1 MMSEAGG
8 IEGRKMTMQPAR
20 YFPRQDDSE
29 NRRSERR
36 RRVLKE
42 ARVILNGR
50 FSVIDAMARDISR
63 RGCRLRLHHAFR
75 LPPDFLI
82 AFPSV
87 GAERPAMLVWQ
98 KGREAGVKFLDPEP
112 PAPFLRLLSD

>member
-1 MMSEAGG
+1 
-8 IEGRKMTMQPAR
+8 MQPVR
-20 YFPRQDDSE
+20 FFPRQDDGQ

-50 FSVIDAMARDISR
+50 FSVIDATARDISR
-63 RGCRLRLHHAFR
+63 RGCRLRLHHTID
-75 LPPDFLI
+75 LPRDFLV

-87 GAERPAMLVWQ
+87 GVERPAMLVWQ
-98 KGREAGVKFLDPEP
+98 KGRDCGVKFLDPQP
-112 PAPFLRLLSD
+112 PAAFLRLIPD